1 MNSESDKNQELES
14 QISNQKYIQRL
25 KTLGVV
31 FTIFGIALFV
41 YFIYSVGFTTIL
53 DGVAKI
59 GFGGF
64 AIILLLYFVKLA
76 VRAIA
81 WRLTVHEPYKL
92 SLKDTMPAVIIG
104 EALSSVIPLGILISG
119 TAKAIAVRRKV
130 PIVVG
135 LSSVATENLFYSL
148 VTGIFICI
156 GAVTFVHQSEID
168 PTLVVLMDLFVGLII
183 IATIVVAMMV
193 LRQWHWVSLFFSW
206 MYDLGFFR
214 NILKNGRG
222 QIRLFEDL
230 IYGFYRK
237 YPKRFIPLC
246 FLQVVFHSLGILEV
260 WFIISRLSEV
270 IPTFSTAFYLESM
283 NRLITVVFKL
293 VPFLVGVDE
302 AGAELIFE
310 TLVSVVGIGV
320 TLAII
325 RKGRTIF
332 WAGIGLVLI
341 IKRGLSFK
349 EIQEIGEV
357 EITNEPK

>member
-1 MNSESDKNQELES
+1 MNSETRKNKETES
-14 QISNQKYIQRL
+14 PISNEKSIKRL
-25 KTLGVV
+25 KTLGVI
-31 FTIFGIALFV
+31 FTLFGVVLFI
-41 YFIYSVGFTTIL
+41 YFVYSVGFTEIL
-53 DGVAKI
+53 DGIGKI

-64 AIILLLYFVKLA
+64 AIILMLYFVKLS

-81 WRLTVHEPYKL
+81 WRLTVHEPHKL
-92 SLKDTMPAVIIG
+92 NFKEALPAVIIG

-119 TAKAIAVRRKV
+119 TGKAIAVRRKV

-156 GAVTFVHQSEID
+156 GAVTFLYQFEID
-168 PTLVVLMDLFVGLII
+168 PMLVYLINFLLGLIVI
-183 IATIVVAMMV
+183 SIIVVALMV
-193 LRQWHWVSLFFSW
+193 IRQWHWASLFFGW
-206 MYDLGFFR
+206 VYDQGFFE

-237 YPKRFIPLC
+237 YPGRFVPLTL
-246 FLQVVFHSLGILEV
+246 LQVFFHALGVIEV
-260 WFIISRLSEV
+260 WFIITRINDAFPS
-270 IPTFSTAFYLESM
+270 ISTAFFLESM

-302 AGAELIFE
+302 AGAMFIFE
-310 TLVSVVGIGV
+310 ALAGVAGIGV

-332 WAGIGLVLI
+332 WAAIGLILI

-349 EIQEIGEV
+349 EIQEIGEGEV
-357 EITNEPK
+357 

>member
-1 MNSESDKNQELES
+1 MNLESNKNQDLES
-14 QISNQKYIQRL
+14 QIYKEKNIKRL

-31 FTIFGIALFV
+31 FTVFGVLLFV
-41 YFIYSVGFTTIL
+41 YFVYSVGFTTIL
-53 DGVAKI
+53 EGVAKI

-81 WRLTVHEPYKL
+81 WRLTVQEPHKL
-92 SLKDTMPAVIIG
+92 SFKDTMPAVIIG

-119 TAKAIAVRRKV
+119 TAKAIAVRRRV
-130 PIVVG
+130 PIVIG

-156 GAVTFVHQSEID
+156 GAVTFVNQSEID
-168 PTLVVLMDLFVGLII
+168 PMLVYLMDLFVGLII
-183 IATIVVAMMV
+183 IATIIVALMV
-193 LRQWHWVSLFFSW
+193 IRQWHWASLFFSRV
-206 MYDLGFFR
+206 YDLGFFR
-214 NILKNGRG
+214 NILENGRG

-237 YPKRFIPLC
+237 YPSRFIPLC
-246 FLQVVFHSLGILEV
+246 LLQVVFHSLGILEV
-260 WFIISRLSEV
+260 WFIITRLSDV
-270 IPTFSTAFYLESM
+270 IPSISTAFYLESM

-310 TLVSVVGIGV
+310 TLAGVAGIGV

-332 WAGIGLVLI
+332 WAGIGLILI

-349 EIQEIGEV
+349 EIHEISET
-357 EITNEPK
+357 EI